1 MFKKIFISLMMAVI
15 VLAWGASA
23 CTAQAAPESPV
34 SQIVPEAESIPTEPE
49 ADSVESSAL
58 SDDEIAG
65 LLYMYEE
72 EKLARDVYNAL
83 YAQWGQTTFQSISK
97 SEQAHMDAVY
107 GLLVRYGVIPPAST
121 AGVYNDQALQSLYN
135 NLMSTGSRSLADALK
150 VGATIEEVDIA
161 DLQSRLAAT
170 TNTDIQ
176 FVYNNLM
183 QGSFNHLRSYVR
195 VLSRLTGETY
205 QPEYL
210 EVSLY
215 QSIIT
220 SSNGNGYGNANM
232 TNRDGRG
239 FRGGH

>member
-1 MFKKIFISLMMAVI
+1 MFKNIFTSLMMAVI
-15 VLAWGASA
+15 VLALGASA
-23 CTAQAAPESPV
+23 CTAQAAPESPIT
-34 SQIVPEAESIPTEPE
+34 QIVPETESIPAEPE
-49 ADSVESSAL
+49 AVAAGSSAL
-58 SDDEIAG
+58 TDDEIAG

-83 YAQWGQTTFQSISK
+83 YAQWGQPTFQSIAT

-107 GLLVRYGVIPPAST
+107 GLLVRYGVTPPAST
-121 AGVYNDQALQSLYN
+121 AGVYSDPTLQSLYSS
-135 NLMSTGSRSLADALK
+135 LMSTGSQSLADALK

-195 VLSRLTGETY
+195 VLGRLTGETY
-205 QPEYL
+205 QPQHL
-210 EVSLY
+210 DADLY

-220 SSNGNGYGNANM
+220 SSNGNGYGNANI